1 MTALLKRLLRVRLRI
16 AEQLYIGLGGAVVL
30 TLSASLVAW
39 VSFNS
44 VGDAQSQVNEGSV
57 PEMAAAFGIAQ
68 QVGALVAAAPRLTT
82 AATPQELAQ
91 VTAEIGAERGAFEER
106 LAALAQS
113 GEEERRFNR
122 IRAEGRALMANV
134 DSIEDSVTE
143 RFNLAGRSVALRSE
157 LGRLQSALDGILIP
171 AIDNQFFYA
180 MTGYRNLGEEPA
192 PRGLHFREQEVN
204 RYRHLTELHADATI
218 ATQLVA
224 SAFNISDILLLEPL
238 RERFEAAA
246 RRIDRHLAA
255 LGKTP
260 LAKETDPRF
269 ARLIELCLGEQGGF
283 DLRGQELDLADQQ
296 RRLLIRNREIALEL
310 VAEVE
315 GLVSAARESA
325 DAATLASADTIRTGQ
340 NLLLALNA
348 VGIAGAVLIA
358 WLFVGRV
365 LLRRLALLSAWMRRM
380 AGGDLHAKVE
390 IGGRDEV
397 ADMAAA
403 LEIFRRQALE
413 AQRLN
418 LVEKLAEELRGK
430 NAELE
435 TVLTDLRRAQDQIVT
450 KEKLA
455 ALGELTAGVAHEIKN
470 PLNFVKNFSEVS
482 GELLEELQEILQEG
496 GEKLTAEQQE
506 EVRELCVDLTEN
518 LDCIREH
525 GNRANRIVHDMLMMG
540 RDSGQR
546 MAADINTLVKDNAL
560 LAFHSARATDSDFRL
575 EIEEDFDPRV
585 GMVEV
590 VPQEIGRVILNMVG
604 NSCHATDDKRL
615 AGAGNSGAASYA
627 PTLRLTTR
635 RVGDRIEISVR
646 DNGNGI
652 PADAVDKIFNP
663 FFTTKPTDRGTG
675 LGLSMS
681 NDIVRKHGGNIRVA
695 SEPGSFTEM
704 TVDLPAEAPAAAQN

>member
-1 MTALLKRLLRVRLRI
+1 MTGLLKRLLKVRLRI
-16 AEQLYIGLGGAVVL
+16 AAQLYIGLGGAVAL

-39 VSFNS
+39 ISFNRM
-44 VGDAQSQVNEGSV
+44 GNAQSQVNEGSV
-57 PEMAAAFGIAQ
+57 PEMASAFGIAQ
-68 QVGALVAAAPRLTT
+68 QIGALVAAAPRLTA
-82 AATPQELAQ
+82 AATPEEFAR

-106 LAALAQS
+106 LSALAQS
-113 GEEERRFNR
+113 GEEGRRFNR
-122 IRAEGRALMANV
+122 IRAEGRALVSNI
-134 DSIEDSVTE
+134 DSIEDSVSE
-143 RFNLAGRSVALRSE
+143 QFNLAASSAALRSD
-157 LGRLQSALDGILIP
+157 LGQLQSALDGILVP
-171 AIDNQFFYA
+171 ATDNQFFYA
-180 MTGYRNLGEEPA
+180 MTGYRNLGEAPA
-192 PRGLHFREQEVN
+192 PRGLHFHEQEVN

-224 SAFNISDILLLEPL
+224 SAFNLSDILLLEPL

-246 RRIDRHLAA
+246 GRINRHLTA
-255 LGKTP
+255 LGESP
-260 LAKETDPRF
+260 LAQESAPHF
-269 ARLIELCLGEQGGF
+269 AHLVALCLGEQGGF
-283 DLRGQELDLADQQ
+283 NLREQELDIADQQ
-296 RRLLIRNREIALEL
+296 RRLLIRNRELALGL

-315 GLVSAARESA
+315 GLVSAARASA
-325 DAATLASADTIRTGQ
+325 DAATQASADTIRTGR
-340 NLLLALNA
+340 NVLLALNS
-348 VGIAGAVLIA
+348 VGIAGAALIA

-365 LLRRLALLSAWMRRM
+365 LLRRLAMLSAWMRRM
-380 AGGDLHAKVE
+380 AEGDLQAKVK

-435 TVLTDLRRAQDQIVT
+435 TVLADLRRAQDQIIT
-450 KEKLA
+450 QEKLA

-482 GELLEELQEILQEG
+482 GELLEELQEIVQQG
-496 GEKLTAEQQE
+496 GEKLTEEQRQ
-506 EVRELCVDLTEN
+506 EVRELCADLTEN

-525 GNRANRIVHDMLMMG
+525 GDRANRIVHDMLMMG

-546 MAADINTLVKDNAL
+546 MAADINALVKDNAL

-575 EIEEDFDPRV
+575 DIEEHFDPRV

-590 VPQEIGRVILNMVG
+590 VPQEIGRVVLNMVG
-604 NSCHATDDKRL
+604 NSCHATDEKRR
-615 AGAGNSGAASYA
+615 ATAGNGDAAPYA

-635 RVGDRIEISVR
+635 RNGDRVEICVR

-663 FFTTKPTDRGTG
+663 FFTTKPTDRGAG
-675 LGLSMS
+675 LGLSIS
-681 NDIVRKHGGNIRVA
+681 NDIVRKHGGTIRLA

-704 TVDLPAEAPAAAQN
+704 TVDLPAATPAPAQD